1 MFRSLLGR
9 YDHLHCA
16 KAESINRHY
25 KRNCQQ
31 TNIIHIW
38 WWHDKY
44 QSNHD
49 CFVLSM
55 NDMNAVVTLCAL
67 SSKSNYCFYLP
78 ELQKVSIPF
87 FIFMN
92 LSNCWSAV
100 PFHRA
105 WIGVNPGQVISPS
118 KGLAVT
124 PTGNLEFPIN
134 LMCMSLFCGRKSE
147 CPERTHTDLGRT
159 CKFQRFKP
167 RTFLMLG
174 NNANHCTTTPPQT
187 GFHGWEK

>member
-1 MFRSLLGR
+1 MFRSLLGS
-9 YDHLHCA
+9 YDCLHCA
-16 KAESINRHY
+16 KAEIINRHY
-25 KRNCQQ
+25 KINCKQ

-44 QSNHD
+44 QSRHD
-49 CFVLSM
+49 I
-55 NDMNAVVTLCAL
+55 NAVVTLCAL
-67 SSKSNYCFYLP
+67 SSKSIYCFYLP
-78 ELQKVSIPF
+78 GI
-87 FIFMN
+87 FIFIH
-92 LSNCWSAV
+92 LSSCWSAI

-118 KGLAVT
+118 KGPAFT
-124 PTGNLEFPIN
+124 PTGDLEFPIN
-134 LMCMSLFCGRKSE
+134 LTCTSLFCGRKSE

-174 NNANHCTTTPPQT
+174 NDYNHCTTTPPQT